1 MILMTINSSFSIVH
15 GLGEGLMLIFGL
27 FPGFFS
33 IVIIIGVLLSWV
45 SPDPYN
51 PVVQTILSISEPL
64 LDPFRRFVPNLGGL
78 DISPILALI
87 CFRVIGKFGQRLV
100 AGILA
105 AI

>member
-1 MILMTINSSFSIVH
+1 
-15 GLGEGLMLIFGL
+15 MLIFSL

-33 IVIIIGVLLSWV
+33 IVIIIGALLSWV

-51 PVVQTILSISEPL
+51 PIVQTIYSISEPL
-64 LDPFRRFVPNLGGL
+64 LEPFRRFVPYLGGL

-87 CFRVIGKFGQRLV
+87 CFQVLGKLGQRLV
-100 AGILA
+100 AGVLA